1 MFETII
7 ACLTLLVG
15 FIANIMFNRSVDEAL
30 RMQEDDPFNRIHDIP
45 KKTNAGYIG
54 SIIFA
59 AIIFAVGC
67 VYLQDVGE
75 TIVLRNFGGSLGS
88 SSTDAG
94 IHFKLPW
101 QDPITFDIRNNLVN
115 FYGDAEYKYDGGSAE
130 GPDVTIND
138 SSGTAADI
146 DIQVNYSLD
155 ADKAAYLYTEY
166 GTQTNFTQNYVSND
180 LRSIAREVAGQ
191 FDTITMLTDRS
202 QYTKAVQQKLS
213 EKWNAIGLTVEQVS
227 VQDVRYPDE
236 IKSKYAEAQAAVIA
250 KQQALN
256 EQETAKVNAETQK
269 IQAQGEA
276 DANKI
281 LTESLTSEVIQQNYI
296 DALKEIGKNGNLIVV
311 PEGSTPVVTTGK

>member
-1 MFETII
+1 MIGTVGGLI
-7 ACLTLLVG
+7 CLAICCITNFAYNKEYG
-15 FIANIMFNRSVDEAL
+15 PDK
-30 RMQEDDPFNRIHDIP
+30 RIVS
-45 KKTNAGYIG
+45 GYILG
-54 SIIFA
+54 VIVA
-59 AIIFAVGC
+59 AILIAINC

-75 TIVLRNFGGSLGS
+75 TVVLRNFGGSLGS

-94 IHFKLPW
+94 IHFKAPW
-101 QDPITFDIRNNLVN
+101 QNPITFDIRNNLVN
-115 FYGDAEYKYDGGSAE
+115 FYGDAEYEYDGGSAE

-276 DANKI
+276 DANHI
-281 LTESLTSEVIQQNYI
+281 LSESLTDQVIQQNYI
-296 DALKEIGKNGNLIVV
+296 EALKEIGQNGNLVVV
-311 PEGSTPVVTTGK
+311 PEGSTPLVTTK

>member
-1 MFETII
+1 MIGTVGGLI
-7 ACLTLLVG
+7 CLAICCITNFAYNKEYG
-15 FIANIMFNRSVDEAL
+15 PDK
-30 RMQEDDPFNRIHDIP
+30 RIVS
-45 KKTNAGYIG
+45 GYIFG
-54 SIIFA
+54 VIVA
-59 AIIFAVGC
+59 AILIAINC

-75 TIVLRNFGGSLGS
+75 TVVLRNFGGSLGS

-94 IHFKLPW
+94 IHFKAPW
-101 QDPITFDIRNNLVN
+101 QNPITFDIRNNLVN
-115 FYGDAEYKYDGGSAE
+115 FYGDAEYEYDGGSAE

-227 VQDVRYPDE
+227 VQDVRYPDK

-276 DANKI
+276 DANHI
-281 LTESLTSEVIQQNYI
+281 LSESLTDQVIQQNYI
-296 DALKEIGKNGNLIVV
+296 EALKEIGQNGNLVVV
-311 PEGSTPVVTTGK
+311 PEGSTPLVTTK

>member
-1 MFETII
+1 MMSIVI
-7 ACLTLLVG
+7 TLIVL
-15 FIANIMFNRSVDEAL
+15 SVFYISNFTYNKDVEQKA
-30 RMQEDDPFNRIHDIP
+30 QSHNDTP
-45 KKTNAGYIG
+45 KKTSIGYILG
-54 SIIFA
+54 TVFA
-59 AIIFAVGC
+59 IVLIGINC
-67 VYLQDVGE
+67 IYLQDVGE
-75 TIVLRNFGGSLGS
+75 TVVLRNFGGSLGS

-94 IHFKLPW
+94 IHFKAPW

-115 FYGDAEYKYDGGSAE
+115 FYGDAEYSYNGGSAE

-202 QYTKAVQQKLS
+202 QYTKAVQEKLS
-213 EKWNAIGLTVEQVS
+213 EKWNTIGLTVEQVS

-269 IQAQGEA
+269 IEAQGEA
-276 DANKI
+276 DANHI
-281 LTESLTSEVIQQNYI
+281 LSESLTDQVIQQNYI
-296 DALKEIGKNGNLIVV
+296 EALKEIGQSGNLVVV
-311 PEGSTPVVTTGK
+311 PEGSTPLVTTK